1 MTLYYSLPLFC
12 LRHTYHLAVM
22 DRLIQPFL
30 VCPSSSYRPQ
40 EVKHCGYIP
49 AKQNCLF
56 VCARLIHCLYF
67 LLHHYCVWVF
77 FFMNVTPPSALS
89 FDRWCGGSQL
99 QTNGSKHK
107 ERIRLPSHLS
117 ISRNH
122 RKPAHLLEL
131 SRQLWDFHMT
141 KTMINSL
148 IINNV

>member
-1 MTLYYSLPLFC
+1 MTWNGFGKLHIMVLWVVLECITMAARWRYRDYGLFFAGWVLDLYCRLIMRMCWKVPMTLYYSLPLFC

-77 FFMNVTPPSALS
+77 F
-89 FDRWCGGSQL
+89 
-99 QTNGSKHK
+99 
-107 ERIRLPSHLS
+107 
-117 ISRNH
+117 
-122 RKPAHLLEL
+122 
-131 SRQLWDFHMT
+131 LWM
-141 KTMINSL
+141 
-148 IINNV
+148 